1 MKNILVTGRGTSG
14 SWRIRGDQLG
24 EAIGATVLPSALDV
38 RGYRA
43 AILVK
48 RPSPGL
54 VERLHRAGVP
64 IIWDIVDA
72 YPQPGALTWDRAQ
85 CMAWLRTQVAEI
97 KPMALVA
104 ATSAMAEDCAELG
117 LPTLWL
123 PHHSRPG
130 VEINP
135 GYLDV
140 RKVGYEGGDH
150 YLGRWLP
157 LLEQECAR
165 RGWRFIVNP
174 PALAGLDIVVA
185 LRDANGYAARSWK
198 SGVKLANAIGSC
210 TPAIIGHE
218 AGCLELAPLGMTPV
232 DTPAQLGEAMDRLS
246 VADERFRM
254 LRSFAAAA
262 PSLTLESVARDYSEW
277 IRSLPI

>member
-1 MKNILVTGRGTSG
+1 MRDILVTGRGTSG
-14 SWRIRGDQLG
+14 SWRIRGEQLG
-24 EAIGATVLPSALDV
+24 EAIGATVLPSAIDV

-64 IIWDIVDA
+64 IVFDIVDA
-72 YPQPGALTWDRAQ
+72 YPQPIGLTWDRAQ
-85 CMAWLRTQVAEI
+85 CMAWLRAQVAEI
-97 KPMALVA
+97 RPVALVA

-130 VEINP
+130 MEINP
-135 GYLDV
+135 GYPDV
-140 RKVGYEGGDH
+140 RKIGYEGGDH

-157 LLEQECAR
+157 LLEQECAH

-185 LRDANGYAARSWK
+185 LRDAGGYAARSWK
-198 SGVKLANAIGSC
+198 SGVKLANAIGSR

-218 AGCLELAPLGMTPV
+218 AGCLELAPAGMTPV
-232 DTPAQLGEAMDRLS
+232 DTPARLRDALDRLS
-246 VADERFRM
+246 IADERARM
-254 LRSFAAAA
+254 IAAFDRAA
-262 PSLTLESVARDYSEW
+262 PALTLERVAQDYAEW
-277 IRSLPI
+277 IKGLRV